1 MKQIRKGVYT
11 KRLSRIELIKR
22 SFRRRWNWFKGLSKP
37 KKALLISSPFLAFL
51 ILTPLITYLYYAHDI
66 SDQERLMNRNNT
78 GIVLMDRDGKVFYRL
93 GRAEHRDMVP
103 LDKIAPSL
111 REALIASEDK
121 DFYNH
126 GGFSPISIMK
136 AVYYNIVSRDATG
149 YGGSTLTQQLA
160 KNTLLSDKQTFLRK
174 YQELAVSI
182 AIEQQYSKDEILMMY
197 LNSVFFG
204 ENAFGIEDAART
216 YFNTTP
222 DKLTLAQSA
231 MLVGVLP
238 APSAYSPIS
247 GSSEYAKQRQN
258 TVLTRMVTNGYISED
273 EKEAALKQKL
283 TYADQKTEQS
293 TVAPHYT
300 QMVLEQLYAKYGEER
315 VMRSGYQVVTTL
327 DRKMQTT
334 LEQSVAANMTTIEYG
349 GGSNAGAIAIEPGTG
364 EVKAL
369 VGSADWDNKKWGKVN
384 MATTPR
390 QPGSSFKP
398 IYVAEA
404 LAEGKVTPATILRD
418 EPTDFNGWKPQNA
431 SRTFSGDISVR
442 NALSRSLNIPAIKV
456 MQQVG
461 VEKTVEVGKRMGMT
475 TLKEPSDYGLSLAL
489 GVAEVPLIEMT
500 NAYAAFAHG
509 GKQAD
514 TELIKSI
521 NNKFDKP
528 IFTAKPELKQVQT
541 AEGSFLI
548 SSILSD
554 NTARAPIFGSSL
566 TIPGRTAAVKTGTTD
581 DNRDA
586 WTIGYTPQLAIGVW
600 VGNNDNSPMANGG
613 SSMAGPIWRSAM
625 EQALAGQPEESFA
638 VPSGVVQRSVCT
650 SNGGLSSGPG
660 RGTYSEYLLAS
671 ALPTN
676 RCEAQK
682 EPPKEETKQPEKEE
696 QTPAEC
702 PAGQTGTPPNCQ
714 VVPQECPT
722 GQTGTPPNCVE
733 EESPEPIV
741 CDDGTTVTDPSECET
756 STTPPVTP
764 PGVTPRQ

>member
-1 MKQIRKGVYT
+1 M
-11 KRLSRIELIKR
+11 
-22 SFRRRWNWFKGLSKP
+22 
-37 KKALLISSPFLAFL
+37 
-51 ILTPLITYLYYAHDI
+51 
-66 SDQERLMNRNNT
+66 
-78 GIVLMDRDGKVFYRL
+78 
-93 GRAEHRDMVP
+93 
-103 LDKIAPSL
+103 
-111 REALIASEDK
+111 
-121 DFYNH
+121 
-126 GGFSPISIMK
+126 
-136 AVYYNIVSRDATG
+136 
-149 YGGSTLTQQLA
+149 
-160 KNTLLSDKQTFLRK
+160 SDKQTFLRK

-182 AIEQQYSKDEILMMY
+182 AIEQQYSKDEILAMY

-204 ENAFGIEDAART
+204 ENAFGIDDAART

-231 MLVGVLP
+231 MLIGVLP

-247 GSSEYAKQRQN
+247 GNPEYAKQRQN
-258 TVLTRMVTNGYISED
+258 TVLSRMVTNGYISDE

-283 TYADQKTEQS
+283 VYADPQTEQS
-293 TVAPHYT
+293 TIAPHYT

-327 DRKMQTT
+327 DRNLQST
-334 LEQSVAANMTTIEYG
+334 LERSVAANMTTIEYG

-369 VGSADWDNKKWGKVN
+369 VGSADWSNEQWGKVN
-384 MATTPR
+384 MATTAR

-418 EPTDFNGWKPQNA
+418 EPTDFDGWKPQNA
-431 SRTFSGDISVR
+431 SRTFNGDISVR

-456 MQQVG
+456 MQRVG
-461 VEKTVEVGKRMGMT
+461 VSKAVEVAKRMGMT
-475 TLKEPSDYGLSLAL
+475 TLKEPSSYGLSLAL

-500 NAYAAFAHG
+500 NAYAAFANG
-509 GKQAD
+509 GRQAD

-541 AEGSFLI
+541 AEGSYLI

-554 NTARAPIFGSSL
+554 ANARAPIFGSSL

-600 VGNNDNSPMANGG
+600 VGNNDNTPMNNGG
-613 SSMAGPIWRSAM
+613 SGMAGPIWRSAM
-625 EQALAGQPEESFA
+625 EQALAGEPDKSFS
-638 VPSGVVQRSVCT
+638 VPSGIVQRSVCV

-660 RGTYSEYLLAS
+660 KGTYSEYLLAS
-671 ALPTN
+671 ALPAN

-682 EPPKEETKQPEKEE
+682 DSPKEEVQQPKEE
-696 QTPAEC
+696 IEVPEEC
-702 PAGQTGTPPNCQ
+702 PAGQVGTPPDCQ
-714 VVPQECPT
+714 TVPEECPA
-722 GQTGTPPNCVE
+722 GQVGTPPDCE
-733 EESPEPIV
+733 EEQQDPLV
-741 CDDGTTVTDPSECET
+741 CDDGTVVADLSECELMPT
-756 STTPPVTP
+756 PPTTPPVT
-764 PGVTPRQ
+764 TPARP